1 MRTDLNNW
9 ELLGIAS
16 LKQIMCDA
24 DFDWYLAGGIALDEF
39 LGRKTRD
46 HEDMDILVNFKYLE
60 RILDFFKNYKIYT
73 ARNGSLSFSLFNEVH
88 STDSLWIAKDD
99 EESFIIQI
107 LFFEEEAEHWIYK
120 RDDAVR
126 KRVEEIY
133 FVKNDMKII
142 QPEIQL
148 LYKLDSS
155 DVREKDLYDYQNV
168 FPVLE
173 ERQRAWLDQY
183 VNLKSGYLL

>member
-16 LKQIMCDA
+16 LKQIMHDA
-24 DFDWYLAGGIALDEF
+24 DYDWYLAGGIALDEF

-60 RILDFFKNYKIYT
+60 RILEYFKSYKVYT
-73 ARNGSLSFSLFNEVH
+73 ARNGSLSLTLFNEIH

-107 LFFEEEAEHWIYK
+107 LFFEEEAGQWVYK
-120 RDDAVR
+120 RDNTIR
-126 KRVEEIY
+126 KRIEEIY
-133 FVKNDMKII
+133 FVRNDMKII

-148 LYKLDSS
+148 LYKMDSS

-173 ERQRAWLDQY
+173 ERQKEWLDQY
-183 VNLKSGYLL
+183 VN